1 MRYTSEP
8 LLRNTSAAHEQRSD
22 PRLEERAKRLDA
34 EGYAVGLFWIPSQKI
49 AALDTIID
57 RLQRRAAKLGVQK
70 IVYEKG
76 QPYYTKVPFQT
87 VRAVQGAYGGTEWS
101 SSSRDVRSEVTPVL
115 VAGQEPRLR
124 GWHLVATL
132 EYDEPTSG
140 GEPWVRVMPGRSL
153 PVEFRTVDPTRCD
166 HCNTKRDRTSV
177 FVLGHEDGRYA
188 AVGRTCLLDF
198 MGGHGDPKAA
208 AAGSEILFALFDAA
222 RGMEGGEEG
231 GGGLIEAIGLESYLA
246 TVASK
251 IREYGW
257 TSRSQAYDT
266 GRASTADLAWLP
278 PKSDVRA
285 DDMESAQKTIE
296 WASREFGEP
305 DPSSLTDYGYSCRQV
320 VLSGVASR
328 RSMGVAASL
337 IPAYQR
343 AMAQAAERE
352 RSADSQHIGT
362 VGERLVLD
370 LTFTG
375 VRTFDGQY
383 GRTYICMFLDPS
395 GNVVKWFASSWI
407 FDFPFASATG
417 KKVKLKATIKEHG
430 EYKGIKETQLS
441 RAVIATEAEEKPKR
455 RSKTKAGPTTPN
467 RSEDASEAQVAE
479 AMRVLDRDASDGDR
493 LQINR
498 KRGSK
503 RTSRGSKRTSRPSA
517 KRNIGPGAMGHA
529 AGEVIDP
536 DHVRGA
542 GGKGIDSAMDR
553 YETFHAKKPM
563 QVVEVSHEPPEFVV
577 CIGFAVSS
585 SYRTDK
591 WYADG
596 EDTDY
601 KHLHDKEDGRPYHH
615 DLGEGVQ
622 FFENASLASPTD
634 VRKNGKTRMP
644 KRYPKAWT
652 RLGKFLG
659 SDIRRNDGSYQE
671 VDSNQSARDCWLLCS
686 PSGDMLAIYS
696 PHPQPDGSEGFLAFM
711 CGGKLRV
718 VAEGIDG

>member
-8 LLRNTSAAHEQRSD
+8 LHRNPSQAQEKRSD
-22 PRLEERAKRLDA
+22 PQLEERAKRLEDD
-34 EGYAVGLFWIPSQKI
+34 GYAVGLFWVPSQKI
-49 AALDTIID
+49 DSLSTVID
-57 RLQRRAAKLGVQK
+57 RLQRRAQKLGVQP
-70 IVYEKG
+70 IIFEKG
-76 QPYYTKVPFQT
+76 KPYWTVVPST
-87 VRAVQGAYGGTEWS
+87 VERSVEGAHGARDYVSRT
-101 SSSRDVRSEVTPVL
+101 RDVRSEVTPVL

-124 GWHLVATL
+124 GWHLVAAL
-132 EYDEPTSG
+132 DYDDPTSG
-140 GEPWVRVMPGRSL
+140 GEPWVRVLPGRTM
-153 PVEFRTVDPTRCD
+153 PPEFRTVDPTRCD
-166 HCNTKRDRTSV
+166 HCHTKRDRTSV

-188 AVGRTCLLDF
+188 AVGRTCLMDF
-198 MGGHGDPKAA
+198 LGGHGDPKAA
-208 AAGSEILFALFDAA
+208 AASSEILFAAFEAA
-222 RGMEGGEEG
+222 RGMEVGEG
-231 GGGLIEAIGLESYLA
+231 GDYGGIVEALGLESYLSV
-246 TVASK
+246 VASM
-251 IREYGW
+251 IREFGW

-278 PKSDVRA
+278 KKPDVRPEDIDLA
-285 DDMESAQKTIE
+285 RRTIE
-296 WASREFGEP
+296 WASKEFGEQ

-337 IPAYQR
+337 VPAYQR
-343 AMAQAAERE
+343 AMTQAAERE

-407 FDFPFASATG
+407 FDFPFASAAG
-417 KKVKLKATIKEHG
+417 KSVKLKATIKEHG
-430 EYKGIKETQLS
+430 EYKGVKETQLS
-441 RAVIATEAEEKPKR
+441 RAAVATEADEKPKR
-455 RSKTKAGPTTPN
+455 RSKPKAGPTTPN
-467 RSEDASEAQVAE
+467 RAADASDAQVFE

-493 LQINR
+493 MQINR

-503 RTSRGSKRTSRPSA
+503 RTSRGSKRTSREP
-517 KRNIGPGAMGHA
+517 KRNIGPGAMGHG
-529 AGEVIDP
+529 AGTVIDP
-536 DHVRGA
+536 DAVRGA
-542 GGKGIDSAMDR
+542 DGKAIDRAMDR
-553 YETFHAKKPM
+553 YEVFHAKKPM
-563 QVVEVSHEPPEFVV
+563 EVVEVSHDPPEFVV
-577 CIGFAVSS
+577 CIGFAVST

-596 EDTDY
+596 QDTDY
-601 KHLHDKEDGRPYHH
+601 KHLHDFEDGRPYHH
-615 DLGEGVQ
+615 DLGEGVK
-622 FFENASLASPTD
+622 FFENAALAAPLD
-634 VRKNGKTRMP
+634 VRKNGKTRIP
-644 KRYPKAWT
+644 KKYPKAWT

-671 VDSNQSARDCWLLCS
+671 VDSNQSAKDCWLLCS

-696 PHPQPDGSEGFLAFM
+696 PHPQRDGSEGFLAFM

-718 VAEGIDG
+718 IEDGIDG